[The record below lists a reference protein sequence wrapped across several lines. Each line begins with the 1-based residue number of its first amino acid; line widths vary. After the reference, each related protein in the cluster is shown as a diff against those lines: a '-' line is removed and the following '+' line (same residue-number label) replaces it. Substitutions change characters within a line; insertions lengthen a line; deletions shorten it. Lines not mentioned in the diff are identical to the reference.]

1 MKNIYFII
9 ALILIGIAPCISAE
23 ESHMVTGVITD
34 ENNDP
39 LPGANV
45 FVVGTNKGASTNLS
59 GEYIIDGL
67 ASGTYEFRVSM
78 MGYETTSQDVTI
90 VADQKISFKLLPV
103 AYISQPVIVTASR
116 TRQKLQDSPMTTS
129 VVEAEQIAERNFLSA
144 DEAMR
149 FVPGVSM
156 SDDQVSIRNSTGF
169 AKGVG
174 SRVLV
179 MIDGV
184 PILAGDTGEI
194 KWDALPIG
202 QVQQMEV
209 VKSAGSALYGSNAM
223 GGVINFITRRPEKKE
238 SYRVITE
245 IGYWD
250 KPAYDAWRWWGD
262 DIRHYHR
269 LSLEHARKLGNWG
282 LLFNLEEKRNDSYRQ
297 ADDYYRGQFFGK
309 ATCNLNGAN
318 KLSILTNIAYEDRGS
333 GLAWKGQSAAL
344 EVDSTKLSDRVW
356 SSKFQLNTVYD
367 GSSDGGKKHWSV
379 KGHINYNCWYD
390 ALSDGADGYD
400 NHYSKSTRAGVDA
413 QYTLIP
419 FENHRF
425 TSGTDL
431 SMAIIDAN
439 IFGKRTGF
447 GAAVYAQDEI
457 STFDPIVATIGVRG
471 DIFHVNSVDTYEGET
486 YGQLNPKIGI
496 VYHIADNI
504 AARGNFGTGFRMPTM
519 AELFSE
525 IRAAGIINVQ
535 PNPYLKAEQAF
546 SAEGGVN
553 WIFGR
558 QMLDVA
564 VFNNWY
570 SDMIEPVPT
579 GVGNQVQFR
588 NIQDANIFG
597 VEASFKW
604 NMGDAIRW
612 LLAKKIVD
620 ILSNADFNASYL
632 FTEAINVTESDST
645 GETVHLPYRPKHNFV
660 IAAKVDYWKH
670 GALIVDA
677 RYKSEFEPGLYLDD
691 EVSDQRVIDVAN
703 KFTYRFATLQFKV
716 SNLLNWNYTEI
727 ERNLAP
733 IRSYSAS
740 LTLDF

>member
-1 MKNIYFII
+1 MSMKRLFPLFIVGI
-9 ALILIGIAPCISAE
+9 FAALVSAYTISGTISEKNGDPIPAAHIFLPSEKIGTAADIDGKYSLEVPP
-23 ESHMVTGVITD
+23 GVHRFKITALGYQD
-34 ENNDP
+34 IDTS
-39 LPGANV
+39 
-45 FVVGTNKGASTNLS
+45 FVVS
-59 GEYIIDGL
+59 GDKVINFIMRSQAMVGDVVV
-67 ASGTYEFRVSM
+67 VS
-78 MGYETTSQDVTI
+78 
-90 VADQKISFKLLPV
+90 
-103 AYISQPVIVTASR
+103 ASR
-116 TRQKLQDSPMTTS
+116 IEQNILDTPISTT
-129 VVEAEQIAERNFLSA
+129 VAKGDVLAERTTA
-144 DEAMR
+144 GMDDAIKYI
-149 FVPGVSM
+149 PGVTM
-156 SDDQVSIRNSTGF
+156 NKYQISIRNSSGYSQ
-169 AKGVG
+169 GCG
-174 SRVLV
+174 SRVAML
-179 MIDGV
+179 IDGV
-184 PILAGDTGEI
+184 PVTAGDTGEI

-447 GAAVYAQDEI
+447 G
-457 STFDPIVATIGVRG
+457 R
-471 DIFHVNSVDTYEGET
+471 
-486 YGQLNPKIGI
+486 
-496 VYHIADNI
+496 
-504 AARGNFGTGFRMPTM
+504 
-519 AELFSE
+519 
-525 IRAAGIINVQ
+525 
-535 PNPYLKAEQAF
+535 
-546 SAEGGVN
+546 
-553 WIFGR
+553 
-558 QMLDVA
+558 
-564 VFNNWY
+564 
-570 SDMIEPVPT
+570 
-579 GVGNQVQFR
+579 
-588 NIQDANIFG
+588 
-597 VEASFKW
+597 
-604 NMGDAIRW
+604 
-612 LLAKKIVD
+612 
-620 ILSNADFNASYL
+620 LS
-632 FTEAINVTESDST
+632 
-645 GETVHLPYRPKHNFV
+645 G
-660 IAAKVDYWKH
+660 
-670 GALIVDA
+670 
-677 RYKSEFEPGLYLDD
+677 
-691 EVSDQRVIDVAN
+691 
-703 KFTYRFATLQFKV
+703 
-716 SNLLNWNYTEI
+716 
-727 ERNLAP
+727 
-733 IRSYSAS
+733 
-740 LTLDF
+740 